1 MRQQL
6 KHLYE
11 FGPYRI
17 DPGKRILWRGDD
29 TIPLPNKVFD
39 TLLVLVEQGQEVV
52 SKDDLMKAV
61 WPDSFV
67 EESNLSQSIFL
78 LRKALGETA
87 QDSRYIVTVPGRGYR
102 FAETVREIS
111 QGDDVFV
118 ESHSVHRVTVEA
130 NRHRAQES
138 RSATRFSSRL
148 RQTTLEVASG
158 RRRHGVP

>member
-39 TLLVLVEQGQEVV
+39 ILLVLVEQGQDVV

-87 QDSRYIVTVPGRGYR
+87 QDSRYIATVPGRGYR
-102 FAETVREIS
+102 FAERVREIS
-111 QGDDVFV
+111 QCDDVVV
-118 ESHSVHRVTVEA
+118 ESHSVHTVTVDKPT
-130 NRHRAQES
+130 S
-138 RSATRFSSRL
+138 RPRKPLSPLASL
-148 RQTTLEVASG
+148 RDWGKDPG
-158 RRRHGVP
+158 RRSWAPASWRQ